1 MRLCGRTV
9 CVILL
14 QDNLSETTV
23 HMMKCMAPSASC
35 TVLRKSEE
43 FWDASRTIEELR
55 RGKYFEGTSEDR
67 STRTD
72 AKPKDDFSQWPPIL
86 RAVVDGGKD
95 GAMALSALGGAIWHT
110 RRALIDHDLLS
121 MKRFGAYIPS
131 DQKYDRDKSLVGDS
145 SSPGNTADNHEKA
158 DLPSVSSLPGSSTS
172 VGQQSHMVL
181 DGVALSNLEVL
192 RNSCDG
198 GEKGSLWGFVNRCST
213 AFGKRL
219 LKDWVMKPLLAP
231 RYGLWEVVK
240 VTFLKVKCLDDE
252 RSLAMRKL
260 VAPPGALSA
269 LLGSST
275 PRHSTNYTP
284 DSTEVRLRSPSY
296 LC

>member
-1 MRLCGRTV
+1 MRLRRHIV
-9 CVILL
+9 FALLL
-14 QDNLSETTV
+14 QDNLSETTA

-43 FWDASRTIEELR
+43 FWDASRTIDELR
-55 RGKYFEGTSEDR
+55 RGKYFESTQEDCKR
-67 STRTD
+67 RTD
-72 AKPKDDFSQWPPIL
+72 EKPKDDTTQWPSIL

-121 MKRFGAYIPS
+121 MKRFGAYIPP
-131 DQKYDRDKSLVGDS
+131 DQKYDGDNSLVGDS
-145 SSPGNTADNHEKA
+145 SSPGIMADDHEKA
-158 DLPSVSSLPGSSTS
+158 DLPSASSLPGSGTS
-172 VGQQSHMVL
+172 VSQQSHMVL

-231 RYGLWEVVK
+231 RYGLWEVVN
-240 VTFLKVKCLDDE
+240 VVFLKVKCLGDE
-252 RSLAMRKL
+252 RGLAM
-260 VAPPGALSA
+260 G
-269 LLGSST
+269 
-275 PRHSTNYTP
+275 N
-284 DSTEVRLRSPSY
+284 
-296 LC
+296 